1 MPAQGLAEGFYQGL
15 SEIHAAHVLL
25 LQDSSTF
32 TLSKYSSKHAD
43 FGRTSAGQKGR
54 GFHLH
59 PTLAVDA
66 EQEDL
71 YGLAHLHWWTRST
84 RQPSQKED
92 PIEQKESYRWL
103 ASPLRARQRI
113 PASVKTTMVADR
125 ESDIY
130 ELFERLPPQG
140 VEVLLRAAQDRK
152 LAFAQGERLFHWIS
166 EQPLQGQVDL
176 ILPAIPGKRQARQAK
191 LQLRFGRLSIL
202 PPGRLQP
209 QSQPIELYF
218 VEALESA
225 ESVPAKEQPVH
236 WRLLTTHC
244 VQDLQQ
250 AQVCLRWYRQRW
262 QIEQLFRTL
271 KKQGLRLESS
281 QLESR
286 ESFEKL
292 TVLAVGV
299 SVRTL
304 QLVQAREGSQLR
316 VGQVF
321 SVKEVEVLRVL
332 STTLEGRTKQQQ
344 NPHQGSSLAWAAW
357 IIARLGGWKGHAR
370 ERKAGPITMFH
381 GLQRFEQLKEGFQLA
396 QQQKDLCIP

>member
-1 MPAQGLAEGFYQGL
+1 M
-15 SEIHAAHVLL
+15 
-25 LQDSSTF
+25 
-32 TLSKYSSKHAD
+32 
-43 FGRTSAGQKGR
+43 
-54 GFHLH
+54 
-59 PTLAVDA
+59 
-66 EQEDL
+66 
-71 YGLAHLHWWTRST
+71 
-84 RQPSQKED
+84 
-92 PIEQKESYRWL
+92 
-103 ASPLRARQRI
+103 
-113 PASVKTTMVADR
+113 
-125 ESDIY
+125 
-130 ELFERLPPQG
+130 
-140 VEVLLRAAQDRK
+140 
-152 LAFAQGERLFHWIS
+152 
-166 EQPLQGQVDL
+166 

-209 QSQPIELYF
+209 QSQPIDLYF

-381 GLQRFEQLKEGFQLA
+381 GLQRFEQLSEGFQHA

>member
-15 SEIHAAHVLL
+15 SEIQAAHVLW

-103 ASPLRARQRI
+103 ASPLQARQRI
-113 PASVKTTMVADR
+113 PAGVKTTMVADR

-140 VEVLLRAAQDRK
+140 VEVLLRAAQ
-152 LAFAQGERLFHWIS
+152 GERLFHWIS
-166 EQPLQGQVDL
+166 EQPLQGPVDL
-176 ILPAIPGKRQARQAK
+176 FLPAIPGKRRARQAK
-191 LQLRFGRLSIL
+191 LQLRFGQLSIL

-209 QSQPIELYF
+209 QSRPIDLYF

-225 ESVPAKEQPVH
+225 ESVPAKEKPVH
-236 WRLLTTHC
+236 WRLLTTHR

-262 QIEQLFRTL
+262 QIE
-271 KKQGLRLESS
+271 
-281 QLESR
+281 
-286 ESFEKL
+286 
-292 TVLAVGV
+292 
-299 SVRTL
+299 
-304 QLVQAREGSQLR
+304 
-316 VGQVF
+316 
-321 SVKEVEVLRVL
+321 
-332 STTLEGRTKQQQ
+332 
-344 NPHQGSSLAWAAW
+344 
-357 IIARLGGWKGHAR
+357 
-370 ERKAGPITMFH
+370 
-381 GLQRFEQLKEGFQLA
+381 
-396 QQQKDLCIP
+396 